1 MRLDAF
7 EPLVGEWDTEI
18 RWPGHDEPIR
28 GATSFA
34 WLEGGGYLV
43 QRSSIDKPEFPN
55 FVAVIGPPAG
65 DPDRVVMHYFDS
77 RGVARIYDAELHDGV
92 LRLSRDDDP
101 EFVQRYAGHFSA
113 DGRTVT
119 GAWENCRDGTTWN
132 HDFDVI
138 QTKVA

>member
-7 EPLVGEWDTEI
+7 DPLVGEWAIEI

-34 WLEGGGYLV
+34 WLDGGGYLV
-43 QRSSIDKPEFPN
+43 QRATIDKPEFPN
-55 FVAVIGPPAG
+55 FVALIGPPAG
-65 DPDRVVMHYFDS
+65 DADRVVMHYFDS
-77 RGVARIYDAELHDGV
+77 RGVARIYHAALHDGV

-101 EFVQRYAGHFSA
+101 EFAQRYSGRFSE

-119 GAWENCRDGTTWN
+119 GAWENCRDGATWQ
-132 HDFDVI
+132 HDFDI
-138 QTKVA
+138 TYTRID